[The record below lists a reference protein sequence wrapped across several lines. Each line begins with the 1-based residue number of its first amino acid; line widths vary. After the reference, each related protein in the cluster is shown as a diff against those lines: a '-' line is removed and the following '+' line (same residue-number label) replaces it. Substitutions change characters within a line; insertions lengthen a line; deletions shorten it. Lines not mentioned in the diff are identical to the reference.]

1 MTRKEAEAFIEA
13 LIKLRDSAT
22 DAQASLAVSLYPTLK
37 YSNELIKVGTRIN
50 YNGVIKRAAV
60 DLYDTELNNPENAP
74 TLWED
79 INYIDGYRVIPETI
93 TVGTAFALDE
103 IGWWD
108 GKLYKSLLASNV
120 YTPDQYPTGWELQQ

>member
-22 DAQASLAVSLYPTLK
+22 DVQASLAVSLYPTLK

-50 YNGVIKRAAV
+50 YNGVIKRSAV

-103 IGWWD
+103 IGWWN
-108 GKLYKSLLASNV
+108 GNLYKSLLASNV
-120 YTPDQYPTGWELQQ
+120 YTPDQYPTGWELI